1 MAAESSAEKM
11 LIKLLIHNKL
21 LTKSQIERILKK
33 TVGQSDKKLYQ
44 ELVDRHFV
52 DPKVMLKV
60 LSAVEK
66 KGHVF
71 PLLCDQIL

>member
-33 TVGQSDKKLYQ
+33 TVGQSDKKLYE